1 MGHTGPFPRDRP
13 SEIAGL
19 RRTRKQKVPEIR
31 LAHPPETGYLPPV
44 PRVVT
49 QLRQSMSETVES
61 PSARFVDEVAASVRA
76 ALAALDRHESA
87 LGISPDLATNREAVW
102 AEALGRL
109 EENLGGWQTILADM
123 ADRVRVAQDDLTNL
137 DNDLKSS
144 LDAFAM
150 ARKYLQS
157 A

>member
-1 MGHTGPFPRDRP
+1 MGHSGPFPRDRP
-13 SEIAGL
+13 SQITCL
-19 RRTRKQKVPEIR
+19 CRTRKQKVPEIR
-31 LAHPPETGYLPPV
+31 LAQPPETGYLPPV

-49 QLRQSMSETVES
+49 QLRQSMRETLES
-61 PSARFVDEVAASVRA
+61 PSASFVNEVAASVRDALVVLERHEA
-76 ALAALDRHESA
+76 ALS
-87 LGISPDLATNREAVW
+87 ISPDLAANREAIW
-102 AEALGRL
+102 TEALGRL

-123 ADRVRVAQDDLTNL
+123 ADRVLVAQDDLTSL
-137 DNDLKSS
+137 DADLKSS